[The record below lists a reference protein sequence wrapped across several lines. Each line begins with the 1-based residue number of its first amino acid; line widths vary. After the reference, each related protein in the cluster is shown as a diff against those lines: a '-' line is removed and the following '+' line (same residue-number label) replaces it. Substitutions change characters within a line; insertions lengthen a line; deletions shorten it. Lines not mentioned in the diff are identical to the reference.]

1 MGDDFHV
8 GSIVFF
14 AIVVLFLLFRLRGVL
29 GRRTG
34 QERQR
39 DYRDLFSG
47 RSATPPASAPVPGP
61 PPETRG
67 PVIEGTATPV
77 AEPPGQVP
85 LATGLAQLKAAD
97 RTFDERTFLKGARGA
112 FEIIVNAFAAG
123 DTAALKPLLS
133 ADVYR
138 SFAEAIEQRQA
149 AKETHETTLV
159 TVKEC
164 ELAEAGLEGSTAVVT
179 LKVVSDQVN
188 VTRAADGKVVDGDPD
203 RVVEKTDF
211 WTFSRDI
218 RSRDPNWQ
226 LVATRSP

>member
-1 MGDDFHV
+1 MGGDFHV

-34 QERQR
+34 QER
-39 DYRDLFSG
+39 YRDPFAQ
-47 RSATPPASAPVPGP
+47 RSAPPPASAPIPAA
-61 PPETRG
+61 PPESRG
-67 PVIEGTATPV
+67 PIIEGTATP
-77 AEPPGQVP
+77 ASEPTHLP
-85 LATGLAQLKAAD
+85 LAAGLARLKAAD
-97 RTFDERTFLKGARGA
+97 RSFDERGFLKGARGA
-112 FEIIVNAFAAG
+112 FEIVVNAFAAG

-133 ADVYR
+133 VDVYR
-138 SFAEAIEQRQA
+138 SFAEAIQQRQG
-149 AKETHETTLV
+149 AKETHETNLV

-164 ELAEAGLEGSTAVVT
+164 ELTEAGVEGATAFVT
-179 LKVVSDQVN
+179 VKIVSDQVN
-188 VTRAADGKVVDGDPD
+188 VTRAADGKVTDGDPD